1 MSQASN
7 RMQTHKIIDARRVQE
22 GVVLHMNIS
31 KRSTLTVHFNC
42 LVSVLCTHGCMHA
55 HACVHTYIKMCVH
68 RYVWICAYTREGMCV
83 NVCICM
89 FACVWAPVWSC
100 GGPRLILKFTKYVLA
115 VAGRWKCMSYLK
127 QEWVVLKASTWT
139 PVPVLSWSQWKSE
152 DMGCRF
158 LCCYILP

>member
-1 MSQASN
+1 MCAHVC
-7 RMQTHKIIDARRVQE
+7 MLCAHVCMCLCVFMCIYECVHIF
-22 GVVLHMNIS
+22 LH
-31 KRSTLTVHFNC
+31 
-42 LVSVLCTHGCMHA
+42 SVYVCTYICVHA
-55 HACVHTYIKMCVH
+55 HACAHTYIKMCVH
-68 RYVWICAYTREGMCV
+68 RYVWICAYTLEGMCV

-100 GGPRLILKFTKYVLA
+100 GGPRLMLKFTEYVLA

-139 PVPVLSWSQWKSE
+139 PVPVLSWFQWKSE
-152 DMGCRF
+152 DLGCRF